1 MIFQNDRTP
10 NPKNMNRLV
19 VFCLAILVAS
29 ASACAAEKYSGP
41 KRLNKVIELLEAGQ
55 PVFYTYG
62 AKGGD
67 PARTIEEMHA
77 FGKSL
82 SQTWADAI
90 MYNLEHAAFDYNLLR
105 AFMQGLHDGG
115 PTPSGHL
122 TPTVIVTLPVLGLDV
137 DTVKANGWMIQQA
150 LAAGVHSVHLCRARD
165 PEAVREFVRQARYP
179 IHSQGVDLEGGLQE
193 GVRGMGSDS
202 FARTMWNMTREEYF
216 TAADVWPLNPEGEII
231 LGVKIEDPHALR
243 NCEST
248 VRVAGLGFCESGP
261 RDMSLSYGY
270 LEGRADPPLP
280 PEIVAANERV
290 LAAANAAGIAFL
302 NNVLPDNVIETI
314 EGGVDIGAGGNEEA
328 ANIARRHSGRL
339 MPW

>member
-1 MIFQNDRTP
+1 MKI
-10 NPKNMNRLV
+10 
-19 VFCLAILVAS
+19 VFFFLCILSMAITS
-29 ASACAAEKYSGP
+29 IGAADTYEGP
-41 KRLNKVIELLEAGQ
+41 KRLNKMIELLEAGQ

-62 AKGGD
+62 AKGSD
-67 PARTIEEMHA
+67 PARTIEEMYD

-90 MYNLEHAAFDYNLLR
+90 MYNMEHAAFDFNLLR
-105 AFMQGLHDGG
+105 AFMQGLYDGG

-122 TPTVIVTLPVLGLDV
+122 TPTVIITLPVLGLDV

-179 IHSQGVDLEGGLQE
+179 IHSQGVNLAGGLKE
-193 GVRGMGSDS
+193 GLRGMGSDS

-216 TAADVWPLNPEGEII
+216 MAADVWPLNPNGEII

-248 VRVAGLGFCESGP
+248 VSVAGLGFCESGP

-280 PEIVAANERV
+280 PEIVSANARV
-290 LAAANAAGIAFL
+290 LAAAKAAGVPFL
-302 NNVLPDNVIETI
+302 NNVLPDNVIEGI
-314 EGGVDIGAGGNEEA
+314 DGGIDIGAGGNEEA
-328 ANIARRHSGRL
+328 ANIARKHSGRI